1 MVDKY
6 NVESA
11 EMLASQALV
20 SALGL
25 LIFFPL
31 LAVLLPPVFP
41 LSRKSGS
48 NIFDIDN

>member
-25 LIFFPL
+25 LFSFL
-31 LAVLLPPVFP
+31 LAVLLPVFP